1 MFGKSG
7 MNILI
12 DTNIALYLFGGDEQ
26 VAGVLDGHAVHVSF
40 ITELEL
46 LGYPDITDQEDKI
59 IHDFLDDCVVVD
71 LNGQIKSRT
80 VELRRQYGLKLPD
93 CIIAATACYLGIPI
107 FSADTDFLPVKEV
120 DLMAYK
126 RN

>member
-1 MFGKSG
+1 

-12 DTNIALYLFGGDEQ
+12 DTNIALYFLGGDEQ
-26 VAGVLDGHAVHVSF
+26 IAAVLDGQVVHVSF
-40 ITELEL
+40 VTELEL
-46 LGYPDITDQEDKI
+46 LGYPGMDEQEDKLI
-59 IHDFLDDCVVVD
+59 RDFLDDCVVID

-80 VELRRQYGLKLPD
+80 VQLRRQYGLKLPD

-107 FSADTDFLPVKEV
+107 FSADKDFLPVKEI

-126 RN
+126 RS

>member
-1 MFGKSG
+1 

-26 VAGVLDGHAVHVSF
+26 IAGVLDGQVVHVSF
-40 ITELEL
+40 VTELEL
-46 LGYPDITDQEDKI
+46 LGYQGITEQEDKLI
-59 IHDFLDDCVVVD
+59 REFLDDCVVID
-71 LNGQIKSRT
+71 LNEHIKSRT

-93 CIIAATACYLGIPI
+93 CIIAATASYLGIPI
-107 FSADTDFLPVKEV
+107 FSADTDFKPVKEI
-120 DLMAYK
+120 DLMLYK

>member
-1 MFGKSG
+1 

-26 VAGVLDGHAVHVSF
+26 ISGVLDGQVVHVSF
-40 ITELEL
+40 VTELEL
-46 LGYPDITDQEDKI
+46 LGYPGITEQEDKLI
-59 IHDFLDDCVVVD
+59 RDFLDDCVVID
-71 LNGQIKSRT
+71 LNEHIKSKT
-80 VELRRQYGLKLPD
+80 VQLRRQYGLKLPD

-107 FSADTDFLPVKEV
+107 FSADTDFLPIKEI
-120 DLMAYK
+120 DLMVYK